1 MKCEYYLNQVIKVNI
16 TTDKACA
23 GDISPLWSSFQKPL
37 TQPNPEKASG
47 KLKIDGLTTKCLTC
61 PVRTRQGLEY
71 KERLRDHQP
80 PEKTTT
86 VMWFSG
92 WDPGTEKGQRPEK
105 PQ

>member
-1 MKCEYYLNQVIKVNI
+1 MIKVNI